1 VGLCDF
7 DYYKRNF
14 VGFYVFKDYRNSVSM
29 GGFWSN
35 LVGFFFF
42 FFWFDCVQSKGM
54 NLENLGAFG

>member
-14 VGFYVFKDYRNSVSM
+14 VGFYVFKDYRNSMSM

-42 FFWFDCVQSKGM
+42 FLV
-54 NLENLGAFG
+54 